1 MVFSRLLAN
10 GDESMR
16 RGVTYGVIAGALW
29 GGVFLAPVLI
39 PDFSAIEGSAGR
51 FAAYG
56 LVSLLIALPRA
67 RLLLSK
73 LGSGDLGLLIRLALA
88 GNLVY
93 YFFLSAGVSLVGI
106 AATSLIIG
114 TLPVTIT
121 LFGPKSDDAV
131 SLRRLAPPLLTIL
144 MGIICIN
151 LDVFSKTSSRHTAS
165 TPLTGTTA
173 VVGIACGVAALATW
187 TWFAIANSRALKERT
202 QFSGNEWSVV
212 WGVVTG
218 LLSLAIWLVLLLAP
232 AQWTLAWGVTQHTT
246 HDWGR
251 FWAVNLGLAIGA
263 SWLGNA
269 LWNAASR
276 RLSPTLSGQM
286 IVFETLFAL
295 LYGFLYALHWPTPL
309 EVAAI
314 ALLLAGVLWSVRLH
328 ARAAH

>member
-1 MVFSRLLAN
+1 
-10 GDESMR
+10 MR

-29 GGVFLAPVLI
+29 GAVFLAPVLI
-39 PDFSAIEGSAGR
+39 PDFSPIEGSAGR

-56 LVSLLIALPRA
+56 LVSLFVALPRA
-67 RLLLSK
+67 RALLSK
-73 LGSGDLGLLIRLALA
+73 LRPGDLGLLIRLALA

-121 LFGPKSDDAV
+121 LFGSKTADAV
-131 SLRRLAPPLLTIL
+131 PMRRLAPPLITIL
-144 MGIICIN
+144 IGIVCIN
-151 LDVFSKTSSRHTAS
+151 VDVFSKTSSPHHAAAS
-165 TPLTGTTA
+165 VTGMTA
-173 VVGIACGVAALATW
+173 VTGIACAAAALASW
-187 TWFAIANSRALKERT
+187 TWFAIANGRALRDRT
-202 QFSGNEWSVV
+202 QFSGNEWSIV

-218 LLSLAIWLVLLLAP
+218 LLSVIIWLAIWLVMVAAP
-232 AQWTLAWGVTQHTT
+232 PQWALSAGITHHTT
-246 HDWGR
+246 SDWGR
-251 FWAVNLGLAIGA
+251 FWAVNLALAIGA

-295 LYGFLYALHWPTPL
+295 VYGFLYTQHWPTPW

-314 ALLLAGVLWSVRLH
+314 VLLLAGVLWSVRLH
-328 ARAAH
+328 ARNHA